1 MADLPESNLTKKFKA
16 QANELE
22 DNLFTLNKLFELCCD
37 SSLSEE
43 ELLQKATPLVE
54 ELAKSNP
61 DVAKDLK
68 EVLTSGNQSKIK
80 AFFKK
85 DIERRANL

>member
-1 MADLPESNLTKKFKA
+1 MADLPESNLTKKFKD

-22 DNLFTLNKLFELCCD
+22 ANLFTLNKLFELCCD

-43 ELLQKATPLVE
+43 DLLQKATPLVE
-54 ELAKSNP
+54 ELAKS
-61 DVAKDLK
+61 K
-68 EVLTSGNQSKIK
+68 EVLISGDQGKIK
-80 AFFKK
+80 AFFMK